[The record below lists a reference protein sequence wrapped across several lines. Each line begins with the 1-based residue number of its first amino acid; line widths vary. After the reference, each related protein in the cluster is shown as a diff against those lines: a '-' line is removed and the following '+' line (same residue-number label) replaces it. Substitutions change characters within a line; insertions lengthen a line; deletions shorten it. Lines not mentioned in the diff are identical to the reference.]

1 MPASRPGPLGGSG
14 EFRLGPAGETTAH
27 SINPTTGAVAGF
39 QDTGHVIRNIRKF
52 PGVLL
57 STGPYLE
64 RTCVGLMTAF
74 VGHRDHVQGMQHYV
88 LTQQQS
94 AALGVPEWE
103 TIETLVIMLLYHS
116 VISGS
121 SIGKFTPAC

>member
-1 MPASRPGPLGGSG
+1 
-14 EFRLGPAGETTAH
+14 
-27 SINPTTGAVAGF
+27 
-39 QDTGHVIRNIRKF
+39 
-52 PGVLL
+52 
-57 STGPYLE
+57 
-64 RTCVGLMTAF
+64 MTAF